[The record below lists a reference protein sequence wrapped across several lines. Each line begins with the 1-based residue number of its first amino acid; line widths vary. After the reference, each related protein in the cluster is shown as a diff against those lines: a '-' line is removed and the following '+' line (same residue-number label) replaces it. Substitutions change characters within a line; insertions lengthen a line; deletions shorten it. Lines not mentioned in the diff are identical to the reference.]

1 MRYLSI
7 KLDVFMPMLPG
18 ETQQQ
23 AEDRLVDLINEGGD
37 ALVGWDAENSIVE
50 EEEDDD

>member
-7 KLDVFMPMLPG
+7 KLDVFLPMLPG
-18 ETQQQ
+18 ETKQE

-37 ALVGWDAENSIVE
+37 ALVCWDAGNSIVE
-50 EEEDDD
+50 EDEDDD